1 MPAGSVF
8 ALKGDVDIRAM
19 GNHQRLQVEIEGN
32 FADGTQFQVLANGLS
47 IGSITGR
54 LQHGE
59 LEIELENGAT
69 LTGGFQ
75 ASAINSIEV
84 RDLTGNSLLL
94 GRFAALGAGATA
106 PRAGGLTKTEVALVR
121 ISAAATSV
129 GAVGQVELRSQ
140 GAQQEFSVRV
150 DAAVADGTVWL
161 VFANGIQVG
170 TLQFRLNGAEFRIQS
185 ETPLPPGLGSLAA
198 ISSVS
203 ITDGATTLL
212 GATLK

>member
-1 MPAGSVF
+1 MHLPAELS
-8 ALKGDVDIRAM
+8 
-19 GNHQRLQVEIEGN
+19 EI
-32 FADGTQFQVLANGLS
+32 
-47 IGSITGR
+47 
-54 LQHGE
+54 
-59 LEIELENGAT
+59 
-69 LTGGFQ
+69 
-75 ASAINSIEV
+75 
-84 RDLTGNSLLL
+84 DLTGNSLLL

-170 TLQFRLNGAEFRIQS
+170 TLKFRLNGAELRIQT
-185 ETPLPPGLGSLAA
+185 ETPLPAGLGSLAA

-212 GATLK
+212 SATLK